1 VTEAKSKA
9 MRDIRSDLQDR
20 ANWIRQQ
27 IRAEQ
32 AQFETLTAQLRREQT
47 NRLKDLNAQLKA
59 VTKLLHFATCHHD
72 VRMATA
78 RALALTA
85 SVEIAARAEAQD
97 RSLVARPSAIEI
109 PCVTQRPPLMSLG
122 TFFKQL
128 G

>member
-1 VTEAKSKA
+1 MTEAKSKA

-32 AQFETLTAQLRREQT
+32 AQFESLTAQLRREQT
-47 NRLKDLNAQLKA
+47 NRLKDLNAQLTA
-59 VTKLLHFATCHHD
+59 VTKLLHFATWHHD

-85 SVEIAARAEAQD
+85 SAEIAARAEAQD
-97 RSLVARPSAIEI
+97 RSLVGRPSAIEI